1 MGENSADIQV
11 RSMQPQD
18 VGCIAALEK
27 ICFSAP
33 WSEEA
38 LDESLVKAE
47 YIFLAAELDGKIAGY
62 VGMIRALDEGDIT
75 EVAVFPEYRRRGVA
89 YALLTELKD
98 RCAALGI
105 SRIFLEVR
113 ESNASAIALYEKT
126 GFERIGLRR
135 NFYDAPR
142 EHAVLMSCI
151 LTVLPENRI
160 FK

>member
-1 MGENSADIQV
+1 MGEISADIQV
-11 RSMQPQD
+11 RSMQPRD
-18 VGCIAALEK
+18 VACIAELEK
-27 ICFSAP
+27 ICFSIP

-38 LDESLVKAE
+38 LDESLGKSE

-62 VGMIRALDEGDIT
+62 VGMISALDEGDIT
-75 EVAVFPEYRRRGVA
+75 DVAVFPEYRKKGVA
-89 YALLTELKD
+89 CALLTALKD

-113 ESNASAIALYEKT
+113 ESNAPAIGLYEKM

-151 LTVLPENRI
+151 LIVLPEDRI
-160 FK
+160 FE